1 MERKGVL
8 RIVDVSR
15 CMNFQKTVYDL
26 RLDGGAAEDDSI
38 SSSGSRERLRRP
50 PFIGPRFAA
59 DILGRNGELLSVR
72 STATYSVV
80 SVQVALFGDVPHL
93 YALNGCNRLWKA
105 QRSKLRESSQHP

>member
-50 PFIGPRFAA
+50 PFVGPRFAA

-72 STATYSVV
+72 STANHSFEG
-80 SVQVALFGDVPHL
+80 VQVNCNRVCAKSCAAAALSKDVPHL
-93 YALNGCNRLWKA
+93 YALNGCNRL
-105 QRSKLRESSQHP
+105 